1 MIELDVYFF
10 PLSQNTLFLVLAVAL
25 TGTLA
30 DVSHLSGIQTVLHED
45 GYHYDKP
52 SKPFP
57 VSQEMCFINKF
68 EVNLFS

>member
-1 MIELDVYFF
+1 MCVTELDFDFF
-10 PLSQNTLFLVLAVAL
+10 SSLSQNTLFLVLAVAL

-30 DVSHLSGIQTVLHED
+30 DVSHLSGIQTVLQED

-57 VSQEMCFINKF
+57 VSTRNVFIK
-68 EVNLFS
+68 

>member
-1 MIELDVYFF
+1 MFT
-10 PLSQNTLFLVLAVAL
+10 QNTLFLVLAVAL
-25 TGTLA
+25 TGALA

-57 VSQEMCFINKF
+57 VSQENSIVFKF
-68 EVNLFS
+68 